1 MKIII
6 AKTSGFCMGVRRAVE
21 MVLDAPDQYTEPI
34 FTYGPLIHNPQV
46 LNLLQS
52 KDINVLH
59 EIPRRGSGTVLI
71 RAHGVPPTAKQ
82 KLKEAEFNVIDATCP
97 RVIKVQTIIRKH
109 AKKDYAAIII
119 GDKDHPEVIGLL
131 GYAQDKGYVVGG
143 MDELEA
149 LPAFDNAII
158 VSQTTQ
164 NAQLL
169 KSVMSWAA
177 KNHPHYKIYN
187 TICDSTER
195 RQAEVQRL
203 AEAVDAVIVVGGHN
217 SGNTRRL
224 AEIARRTGKPTY
236 HIESESELASM
247 DTSVLASARHIGIT
261 AGASTPNWIIKKV
274 YRALETLQVKRT
286 QSWRRIMFQLQRVLL
301 LTNIYVS
308 LGAGCL
314 TYAMAKLQG
323 FSQFFPYILISMLYV
338 QSMHIFNHLTGNKSD
353 KYNDPERANFYQK
366 YKLPLNVLALAAGG
380 MGLVIAYTLGLFPL
394 LLLLNMSLLG
404 LSYNLKFVPKRFIG
418 IRYRRIRD
426 IPGSKTLLIAMAW
439 GIVTAVL
446 PPLSLT
452 GKATW
457 VTGLIFMWTAAIV
470 FVRTAFFDILDMQGD
485 RIVGKDTFAILLGEK
500 RTMRILKNMLIALVA
515 ALILLSSFHL
525 ISYLGLV
532 LIGCPIFF
540 LLLLSA
546 YERGVLLP
554 SIKLEFLVETN
565 FILAG
570 AVAFLWSV
578 FGL

>member
-1 MKIII
+1 
-6 AKTSGFCMGVRRAVE
+6 MGVRRAVE
-21 MVLDAPDQYTEPI
+21 MVLDAPDQSTKPI
-34 FTYGPLIHNPQV
+34 YTYGPLIHNPQV
-46 LNLLQS
+46 LNLLKS
-52 KDINVLH
+52 KDIRVLD
-59 EIPRRGSGTVLI
+59 EIPIRGCGTVLI

-82 KLKEAEFNVIDATCP
+82 HLKEAEFNVIDATCP
-97 RVIKVQTIIRKH
+97 RVIKVQTIIGKH
-109 AKKDYAAIII
+109 AKKDFAVIII

-131 GYAQDKGYVVGG
+131 GYARNNGHVVGD
-143 MDELEA
+143 MEELAA

-164 NAQLL
+164 NARLL
-169 KSVMSWAA
+169 ESVINWAA
-177 KNHPHYKIYN
+177 ENHPHYKIFN

-203 AEAVDAVIVVGGHN
+203 AEAVDAVIIVGGYN

-224 AEIARRTGKPTY
+224 AEIARQTGKPTY

-247 DTSVLASARHIGIT
+247 DTHLLASARHIGIT

-274 YRALETLQVKRT
+274 YRSLETLQVKRT

-323 FSQFFPYILISMLYV
+323 FSQFFPYVLISLLYV
-338 QSMHIFNHLTGNKSD
+338 QSMHTLNHLTGNKSD
-353 KYNDPERANFYQK
+353 QYNDPDRAKFYQK
-366 YKLPLNVLALAAGG
+366 YKLPLTILALAAGG
-380 MGLVIAYTLGLFPL
+380 TGLVIAYTLGLFPL
-394 LLLLNMSLLG
+394 LLLLIMSLLG
-404 LSYNLKFVPKRFIG
+404 LSYNLRFVPQMFVGVRH
-418 IRYRRIRD
+418 RRIRD

-452 GKATW
+452 GKASW
-457 VTGLIFMWTAAIV
+457 VTGLIFLWTAAIV

-485 RIVGKDTFAILLGEK
+485 RIVGKDTFAIMLGEK

-515 ALILLSSFHL
+515 ALILLSSFDI

-570 AVAFLWSV
+570 AVAFLWSLI
-578 FGL
+578 G

>member
-1 MKIII
+1 MKILI

-21 MVLDAPDQYTEPI
+21 MVLDAPDQYTKPI

-52 KDINVLH
+52 KDIKVLD
-59 EIPRRGSGTVLI
+59 EIPERGSGTVLI

-82 KLKEAEFNVIDATCP
+82 KLKEAAFNVIDATCP

-109 AKKDYAAIII
+109 AKKNYAVIII
-119 GDKDHPEVIGLL
+119 GDKNHPEVIGLL
-131 GYAQDKGYVVGG
+131 GYARDNGYVVGS
-143 MDELEA
+143 MEELEA
-149 LPAFDNAII
+149 LRAFDHAII

-164 NAQLL
+164 NARFLE
-169 KSVMSWAA
+169 SVINWAA
-177 KNHPHYKIYN
+177 KTHPHYKIYN

-203 AEAVDAVIVVGGHN
+203 AEAVEAVIVVGGHN

-224 AEIARRTGKPTY
+224 AEIARQTGKPTY

-247 DTSVLASARHIGIT
+247 DTSVLTSARHIGIA

-286 QSWRRIMFQLQRVLL
+286 QSWRRILFGLQQTLL

-323 FSQFFPYILISMLYV
+323 FSQFLPYVLISMLYV

-353 KYNDPERANFYQK
+353 QYNDPERAKFYQN
-366 YKLPLNVLALAAGG
+366 YKLLLIVLALAAGG
-380 MGLVIAYTLGLFPL
+380 AGLVIAYSLGLFPL
-394 LLLLNMSLLG
+394 LLLLIMSLLG
-404 LSYNLKFVPKRFIG
+404 LSYNLRFVPKRFVG
-418 IRYRRIRD
+418 FRYRRIKD
-426 IPGSKTLLIAMAW
+426 IPGSKTLLIAIAW
-439 GIVTAVL
+439 GIVTAAL

-452 GKATW
+452 GKASW
-457 VTGLIFMWTAAIV
+457 IAGIIFLWTAGIV

-485 RIVGKDTFAILLGEK
+485 RIVGKETFAILLGEK
-500 RTMRILKNMLIALVA
+500 RSMRLLKNLLIGLIA
-515 ALILLSSFHL
+515 ALILLSFFHL

-532 LIGCPIFF
+532 LIGWPIFF

-570 AVAFLWSV
+570 VAAFLWSV
-578 FGL
+578 FDL

>member
-21 MVLDAPDQYTEPI
+21 MVLDAPDQSTKPI
-34 FTYGPLIHNPQV
+34 YTYGPLIHNPQV

-52 KDINVLH
+52 KDIRVLD
-59 EIPRRGSGTVLI
+59 EIPNKGCGTVLI

-82 KLKEAEFNVIDATCP
+82 HLKEAEFNVIDATCP

-109 AKKDYAAIII
+109 ARKDYAVIII

-131 GYAQDKGYVVGG
+131 GYARDNGHVVGS
-143 MDELEA
+143 MEELAA

-164 NAQLL
+164 NARLL
-169 KSVMSWAA
+169 ESMINWAA

-203 AEAVDAVIVVGGHN
+203 AETVDAVIVVGGYN

-224 AEIARRTGKPTY
+224 AEIARQTGKPTY

-247 DTSVLASARHIGIT
+247 DTHLLASARHIGIT

-323 FSQFFPYILISMLYV
+323 FSQFFPYVLISMLYV
-338 QSMHIFNHLTGNKSD
+338 QSMHTLNHLTGNKSD
-353 KYNDPERANFYQK
+353 QYNDPDRAKFYQK
-366 YKLPLNVLALAAGG
+366 YKLLLNVPALTAGG
-380 MGLVIAYTLGLFPL
+380 TGLVIAYTLGLFPL
-394 LLLLNMSLLG
+394 LLLLIMSLLG
-404 LSYNLKFVPKRFIG
+404 LSYNLRFVPKMFAG
-418 IRYRRIRD
+418 VRYRRIRD

-452 GKATW
+452 GKASW
-457 VTGLIFMWTAAIV
+457 VTGLIFLWTAAIV

-525 ISYLGLV
+525 ITYLGLV

>member
-1 MKIII
+1 
-6 AKTSGFCMGVRRAVE
+6 MGVRRAVE
-21 MVLDAPDQYTEPI
+21 MVLDAPDQSTKPI
-34 FTYGPLIHNPQV
+34 YTYGPLIHNPQV

-52 KDINVLH
+52 KDIRVLD
-59 EIPRRGSGTVLI
+59 EIPNRGCGTVLI

-82 KLKEAEFNVIDATCP
+82 HLKEAEFNVIDATCP

-109 AKKDYAAIII
+109 AKKDYAVIII

-131 GYAQDKGYVVGG
+131 GYAQDNGHVVGG
-143 MDELEA
+143 MEELAA

-164 NAQLL
+164 NARLL
-169 KSVMSWAA
+169 ESVINWAA
-177 KNHPHYKIYN
+177 ANHPHYKIYN

-203 AEAVDAVIVVGGHN
+203 AEAVDAVIVVGGYN

-224 AEIARRTGKPTY
+224 AEIARQTGKPTY

-247 DTSVLASARHIGIT
+247 DTHLLASARHIGIT

-323 FSQFFPYILISMLYV
+323 FSQFFPYVLISMLYV
-338 QSMHIFNHLTGNKSD
+338 QSMHTLNHLTGNKSD
-353 KYNDPERANFYQK
+353 QYNDPERAKFYQK
-366 YKLPLNVLALAAGG
+366 YNLLLSILALAAGG
-380 MGLVIAYTLGLFPL
+380 TGLVIAYTLGLFPL
-394 LLLLNMSLLG
+394 LLLLIMSLLG
-404 LSYNLKFVPKRFIG
+404 LSYNLRFVPKMFVDV
-418 IRYRRIRD
+418 RYRRIRD

-452 GKATW
+452 GKASW
-457 VTGLIFMWTAAIV
+457 VAGLIFLWTAAIV

-578 FGL
+578 FDW